1 MENLKTVNLKDS
13 LVCQVRAYQES
24 DYPHIKNILEAAN
37 MFDQVWDGEDSF
49 FGMVQK
55 DPSSVLV
62 ATVDNKVIGS
72 MYVHS
77 TREGRGN
84 WTFFWRLVVA
94 PEYQKK
100 GIATTLLD
108 TAEQILRSRELS
120 EVCIFVEESNEP
132 LKEFYA
138 HRGWQSG
145 GVYRSFWKKL

>member
-1 MENLKTVNLKDS
+1 M
-13 LVCQVRAYQES
+13 
-24 DYPHIKNILEAAN
+24 LETEK

-49 FGMVQK
+49 RGMVHE
-55 DPSSVLV
+55 DPTSVLV
-62 ATVDNKVIGS
+62 ATVDEKVIGS

-77 TREGRGN
+77 TRQGRGN

-94 PEYQKK
+94 PAYQKQ
-100 GIATTLLD
+100 GIATALLEA
-108 TAEQILRSRELS
+108 AEQILRIRNLP

-138 HRGWQSG
+138 HRGWQTG